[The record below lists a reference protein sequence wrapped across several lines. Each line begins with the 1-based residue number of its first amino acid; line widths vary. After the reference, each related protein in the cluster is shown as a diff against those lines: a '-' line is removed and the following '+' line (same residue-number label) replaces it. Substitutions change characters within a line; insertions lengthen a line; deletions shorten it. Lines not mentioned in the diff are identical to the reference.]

1 MLLKQ
6 KHQLYQYGIQG
17 NFKLFRKIKVIYGK
31 PIYFDENRID
41 IQNKEQIAKLTAKV
55 MKEIVRLTNEKI

>member
-31 PIYFDENRID
+31 PIFLDENKID
-41 IQNKEQIAKLTAKV
+41 IQNKKQIDKLTAKV
-55 MKEIVRLTNEKI
+55 MKEVIRLTNEKI

>member
-1 MLLKQ
+1 M
-6 KHQLYQYGIQG
+6 
-17 NFKLFRKIKVIYGK
+17 IYGK

-41 IQNKEQIAKLTAKV
+41 IQNKEQIDKLTAKV